1 MLASKIEVA
10 DALRTSYNWQECF
23 AGSPVNIEYNVV
35 KDKLLEI
42 EGVTAVHDLRIW
54 SLTLNQT
61 VMSAHLAIGKVICA
75 FSITVQKKLFLESI
89 LMQFLN
95 SGLYS

>member
-1 MLASKIEVA
+1 M
-10 DALRTSYNWQECF
+10 
-23 AGSPVNIEYNVV
+23 NIEYNVV

-61 VMSAHLAIGKVICA
+61 VMSGHLAIGKRYRFKIFFSTVICYVNA
-75 FSITVQKKLFLESI
+75 EISKNFVLLAII
-89 LMQFLN
+89 
-95 SGLYS
+95 